1 MAGNGNEQGQKME
14 RLRNMAAEKKQS
26 NRTDKDKWFQ
36 TGFGQFINP
45 GISKNY
51 WSKINVLK

>member
-1 MAGNGNEQGQKME
+1 MPMNRAKKME

-36 TGFGQFINP
+36 TGFGQFISS
-45 GISKNY
+45 GIFKNY
-51 WSKINVLK
+51 WSKIK